1 MTEPALPADPVP
13 GDPVPVD
20 PAQVDPAPVDPAALP
35 GTPDADGWRRL
46 HPLSPLLRGGLFL
59 LVIAGIVIANFR
71 DRFVEL
77 FVADQFDGPNV
88 DGPGSDG
95 FESGGFTDLIDY
107 LVEEGL
113 LLLALGLVLAAIV
126 LVVLI
131 SWISWRFSTYRISN
145 EAVEVRRGV
154 LFRNHRRA
162 PLERIQGVNLQRSL
176 FARVLG
182 LTKIEVLTAGQGGKV
197 ELSYLAYRDAKTVRE
212 QILRSASR
220 KRHGAQSPDR
230 HRADPTSRAD
240 PASRAGDLDEPIS
253 APAPVG
259 YDGYVHAGPSDPITA
274 RVLDFADADV
284 DAQAITENTLVK
296 VPVGRLIASIALSWE
311 AIIPVIMVVAAI
323 VSSIIWE
330 ASLALIVVP
339 LVLAF
344 GGIVFAQF
352 NKGFQFTLSRGR
364 DAVRIGAGLTATLT
378 ESIPFGRIHA
388 VEATQPLLWR
398 PLGWWRVRVTTAGH
412 SLAQGGQ
419 NALQNVV
426 LPVGEEA
433 DVLRVIDTLLPGT
446 SETPEEI
453 DALRDALSGPGTGFV
468 RAGRGAAWVLLW
480 GRRRA
485 GIRIAD
491 AESPDATLRIRRG
504 ALLRSLSIMPVV
516 RSQSIQLRRPLVH
529 RMLGLASLQAH
540 TVLGPIRVE
549 MRGID
554 LGGARTVFDELA
566 ATALRVQAADGSADG
581 AAR

>member
-1 MTEPALPADPVP
+1 MTDPVAPSEPVP
-13 GDPVPVD
+13 GA
-20 PAQVDPAPVDPAALP
+20 PAGDSALP
-35 GTPDADGWRRL
+35 GTPDAEGWRRL

-59 LVIAGIVIANFR
+59 LVITGIVIANFR
-71 DRFVEL
+71 DRLVEL
-77 FVADQFDGPNV
+77 VVADQFDGV
-88 DGPGSDG
+88 DVDVSTDG
-95 FESGGFTDLIDY
+95 GITDLIDY
-107 LVEEGL
+107 LVAEGL
-113 LLLALGLVLAAIV
+113 LLIAIGALLAIIV
-126 LVVLI
+126 LVVVI
-131 SWISWRFSTYRISN
+131 SWISWRFATYRISN

-182 LTKIEVLTAGQGGKV
+182 LTKIEVLTAGQGGKL
-197 ELSYLAYRDAKTVRE
+197 ELSYLGYRDAKTVRE
-212 QILRSASR
+212 QILRTASR
-220 KRHGAQSPDR
+220 KQRGGSVQDQPLVAGGALPGGVDVAPGAER
-230 HRADPTSRAD
+230 PL
-240 PASRAGDLDEPIS
+240 P
-253 APAPVG
+253 PAPVG
-259 YDGYVHAGPSDPITA
+259 YDGYVHPASSDPLTD

-284 DAQAITENTLVK
+284 DAQALQERTLVK
-296 VPVGRLIASIALSWE
+296 VPVGRLVLSIALSWE
-311 AIIPVIMVVAAI
+311 SIIPILLIAAAI
-323 VSSIIWE
+323 VSSIVWE
-330 ASLALIVVP
+330 ASIAFAIVP

-344 GGIVFAQF
+344 GGIVFSRF

-419 NALQNVV
+419 NAMQNIV
-426 LPVGEEA
+426 LPVGLES

-446 SETPEEI
+446 SETEAEMEE
-453 DALRDALSGPGTGFV
+453 LRDALAGPGAGFV
-468 RAGRGAAWVLLW
+468 GAGRGAAWVLWW

-485 GIRIAD
+485 GVRITDAD
-491 AESPDATLRIRRG
+491 APEATLRIRRG
-504 ALLRSLSIMPVV
+504 ALVRSLAIMPIV

-529 RMLGLASLQAH
+529 RMLGLASVQAH

-554 LGGARTVFDELA
+554 LDRARTVFDELA
-566 ATALRVQAADGSADG
+566 ETALRVQANDG
-581 AAR
+581 ATPGAER

>member
-1 MTEPALPADPVP
+1 MTDPSLPV
-13 GDPVPVD
+13 DPVPVD
-20 PAQVDPAPVDPAALP
+20 PVPVDPVPVGPAQTDPAPVDPVALP

-59 LVIAGIVIANFR
+59 VVVVGIVIANFR

-77 FVADQFDGPNV
+77 FVADQFDGPNI
-88 DGPGSDG
+88 DGTGSSG
-95 FESGGFTDLIDY
+95 FESGGVTDLIDY
-107 LVEEGL
+107 LVAEGL
-113 LLLALGLVLAAIV
+113 LLLAIGLLLAAIV

-154 LFRNHRRA
+154 IFRNHRRA

-197 ELSYLAYRDAKTVRE
+197 ELAYLGYRDAKTVRE

-220 KRHGAQSPDR
+220 KRHGAEASAQ
-230 HRADPTSRAD
+230 HGAD
-240 PASRAGDLDEPIS
+240 PASYTRDTAEPVS
-253 APAPVG
+253 TPAPVG
-259 YDGYVHAGPSDPITA
+259 YDGYVHSGPSDPITA

-296 VPVGRLIASIALSWE
+296 VPVGRLVASIALSWE
-311 AIIPVIMVVAAI
+311 ANIPVVMVVAAI
-323 VSSIIWE
+323 VSSIVWE

-419 NALQNVV
+419 NALQNIV

-468 RAGRGAAWVLLW
+468 GAGRGAAWVLLW

-504 ALLRSLSIMPVV
+504 ALIRSLSIMPIV
-516 RSQSIQLRRPLVH
+516 RSQSIQFRRPLVH

-540 TVLGPIRVE
+540 TVLGPIRIE

-554 LGGARTVFDELA
+554 LGLARTVFDELA
-566 ATALRVQAADGSADG
+566 ATALRVQAADGSAEG

>member
-1 MTEPALPADPVP
+1 MTDPVAPSGPVP
-13 GDPVPVD
+13 GA
-20 PAQVDPAPVDPAALP
+20 PAGDSALP
-35 GTPDADGWRRL
+35 GTPDAEGWRRL

-59 LVIAGIVIANFR
+59 LVITGIVIANFR
-71 DRFVEL
+71 DRLVEL
-77 FVADQFDGPNV
+77 VVADQFDGADV
-88 DGPGSDG
+88 DVSTDG
-95 FESGGFTDLIDY
+95 GITDLIDY
-107 LVEEGL
+107 LVAEGL
-113 LLLALGLVLAAIV
+113 LLIAIGALLAIIV
-126 LVVLI
+126 LVVVI
-131 SWISWRFSTYRISN
+131 SWISWRFATYRISD

-182 LTKIEVLTAGQGGKV
+182 LTKIEVLTAGQGGKL
-197 ELSYLAYRDAKTVRE
+197 ELSYLGYRDAKTVRE
-212 QILRSASR
+212 QILRTASR
-220 KRHGAQSPDR
+220 KQRGGSVQDQPLVAGGALPGGVDV
-230 HRADPTSRAD
+230 A
-240 PASRAGDLDEPIS
+240 AGAERP
-253 APAPVG
+253 PAPVG
-259 YDGYVHAGPSDPITA
+259 YDGYVHPASSDPLTD

-284 DAQAITENTLVK
+284 DAQALQERTLVK
-296 VPVGRLIASIALSWE
+296 VPVGRLVLSIALSWE
-311 AIIPVIMVVAAI
+311 SIIPILLIAAAI
-323 VSSIIWE
+323 VSSIVWE
-330 ASLALIVVP
+330 ASIAFAIVP

-344 GGIVFAQF
+344 GGIVFSRF

-419 NALQNVV
+419 NAMQNIV
-426 LPVGEEA
+426 LPVGLES

-446 SETPEEI
+446 SETEAEMEE
-453 DALRDALSGPGTGFV
+453 LRDALAGPGAGFV
-468 RAGRGAAWVLLW
+468 GAGRGAAWVLWW

-485 GIRIAD
+485 GVRIAD
-491 AESPDATLRIRRG
+491 ADAPEATLRIRRG
-504 ALLRSLSIMPVV
+504 ALVRSLAIMPIV

-529 RMLGLASLQAH
+529 RMLGLASVQAH

-554 LGGARTVFDELA
+554 LDRARAVFDELA
-566 ATALRVQAADGSADG
+566 ETALRVQANDG
-581 AAR
+581 ASPGAER